1 MELIDGILIG
11 LVCGFVGIL
20 LGAFL
25 SECEHPD
32 CELNCSPEPLQELS
46 ELIDT
51 VDRFYANNPSNRS
64 ANYLCY
70 NRSKDLTHTLNQL
83 GWNSTIM
90 IGKRELENGTRKG
103 HAWVNV
109 RVVVKGVVLNIQFG
123 GSRYKYPLLYSAA
136 IEEKYIK
143 TN

>member
-1 MELIDGILIG
+1 MNLIDAVIIG

-25 SECEHPD
+25 SECEHPV

-70 NRSKDLTHTLNQL
+70 NRSKDLTRTLNQL

-103 HAWVNV
+103 HAWVSN
-109 RVVVKGVVLNIQFG
+109 RIVVDGVVLNIQFE
-123 GSRYKYPLLYSAA
+123 GSRREHPILYPKAT
-136 IEEKYIK
+136 ERRYI
-143 TN
+143 